1 MRNEPDWGR
10 INETR
15 GSLLRLEIASDHP
28 AFKALFD
35 KMHESAQKNIRPEG
49 VDATLLLRVD
59 SYSFMLPFNLVK
71 GWVPT
76 NLDPGQGRAMSETNM
91 FDGVTD
97 IRELIGLAIGAGS
110 VCWSNP
116 GGAGEFDSTTAADIV
131 DAAYGRVQM
140 LIADSF
146 SAEVAS

>member
-1 MRNEPDWGR
+1 MRRSDIEPPGR
-10 INETR
+10 RGDVDRFGSGGTVRVATTR
-15 GSLLRLEIASDHP
+15 
-28 AFKALFD
+28 
-35 KMHESAQKNIRPEG
+35 
-49 VDATLLLRVD
+49 
-59 SYSFMLPFNLVK
+59 
-71 GWVPT
+71 
-76 NLDPGQGRAMSETNM
+76 GQGRDMSETNM